1 MLDKTITVTLGKIKY
16 LKLNLGP
23 NPKCYSGLRFDF
35 GDSNIA
41 KRVGDNGIEGLEPG
55 RTTLTISDEGGNS
68 VDYDLVV
75 VGPGNR
81 ILATGIKLNTKS
93 ISVCLGKTKTLKATI
108 SPKNTSD
115 KSVTWFSDNDSVAIV
130 KNGRVTGKSV
140 GTTRVSVTTQDGSN
154 KTAVAKI
161 KVVKCK
167 PSTPTP
173 TPTPTTISVTGIK
186 FDKTSES
193 MYVGESKSLTTTI
206 TPNNA
211 TNKAIN
217 CTSSDNSVATVSTSG
232 NACVVK
238 GVAVG
243 KVVITVTTKDG
254 NKTATANVTV
264 SKKPSTTVKVTGIKF
279 DKTNESMYV
288 GDSKSLTT
296 TITPSNATNKVINCT
311 SSDNNIATVSA
322 SGNACVV
329 KGVAVGKVV
338 ITVTTKD
345 GNKTATANV
354 IVNNKPTPPPT
365 TVKVTSITL
374 SPTSKTVDVGGTAVI
389 SVGILPTNATNQ
401 TVTCKPSNSVIFTVT
416 TSGKS
421 CIIKGVKAGTATLIV
436 TANDG
441 SGVRKTA
448 SITVKSSGGG
458 TGSGGQC
465 YCCGNSQGC
474 NYKWSEDGSL
484 PGNNCGK
491 ANKAKAQCVGSTT
504 KECNITGCVE
514 CDSNSKCTR
523 CNELKG
529 YVLDGKGGC
538 KQKVTCNVEHCAT
551 YRSKDPCDCSSCDTG
566 YFLVNSGS
574 QKCCL
579 VRPNCKDLN
588 VSDCTCKTCSPG
600 YVSDGK
606 GGCKTEPVS
615 TGTCVCYKSTYGGKC
630 NKIYGSGQTLITS
643 CLNYCYG
650 SNVCLQH
657 SDKKYYC
664 TEIKNVSGAKESSC
678 SQLYGSGW
686 TGTLERETEK
696 FSCGTYANCT
706 QVCGS
711 HSMNAKSGSCTK

>member
-1 MLDKTITVTLGKIKY
+1 
-16 LKLNLGP
+16 
-23 NPKCYSGLRFDF
+23 
-35 GDSNIA
+35 
-41 KRVGDNGIEGLEPG
+41 
-55 RTTLTISDEGGNS
+55 
-68 VDYDLVV
+68 
-75 VGPGNR
+75 
-81 ILATGIKLNTKS
+81 
-93 ISVCLGKTKTLKATI
+93 
-108 SPKNTSD
+108 
-115 KSVTWFSDNDSVAIV
+115 
-130 KNGRVTGKSV
+130 
-140 GTTRVSVTTQDGSN
+140 
-154 KTAVAKI
+154 
-161 KVVKCK
+161 
-167 PSTPTP
+167 
-173 TPTPTTISVTGIK
+173 
-186 FDKTSES
+186 
-193 MYVGESKSLTTTI
+193 
-206 TPNNA
+206 
-211 TNKAIN
+211 
-217 CTSSDNSVATVSTSG
+217 
-232 NACVVK
+232 
-238 GVAVG
+238 
-243 KVVITVTTKDG
+243 
-254 NKTATANVTV
+254 
-264 SKKPSTTVKVTGIKF
+264 
-279 DKTNESMYV
+279 MYV

-296 TITPSNATNKVINCT
+296 TITPSNATNKAINCT

-401 TVTCKPSNSVIFTVT
+401 TVTCKSSNSVIFTVT

-421 CIIKGVKAGTATLIV
+421 CIIKGVKAGNATLIV

-538 KQKVTCNVEHCAT
+538 K
-551 YRSKDPCDCSSCDTG
+551 
-566 YFLVNSGS
+566 
-574 QKCCL
+574 
-579 VRPNCKDLN
+579 
-588 VSDCTCKTCSPG
+588 
-600 YVSDGK
+600 
-606 GGCKTEPVS
+606 TEPVS

-630 NKIYGSGQTLITS
+630 NKIYGSGQTFITS